1 VIYFFI
7 YLFLE
12 IFVSYEFTKIF
23 TIFGMFFEVIGTLLL
38 GIIIL
43 KNLNFSLAENMM
55 RVAKREIS
63 QQEFISI
70 GLFKLVGAILL
81 IVPGVFT
88 DILGIL
94 MQFDEFGSF
103 IARKF
108 LPNQTQKN
116 SFDDDIIDV
125 EIVEEKK

>member
-1 VIYFFI
+1 MIYFFI

-108 LPNQTQKN
+108 LPNQTQK
-116 SFDDDIIDV
+116 
-125 EIVEEKK
+125 K